1 MIDLYLDKDLYS
13 YELHYTERPGHATEI
28 GRKAAREKADVV
40 VAVGGDG
47 SLNEIAKGIL
57 GSDTALGIIP
67 TGSGNGL
74 AHHLR
79 IPFRV
84 SRAIDVLNKHKVKK
98 IDTMRINGELC
109 VSIAGVGFDALVAKE
124 FEKARRRGF
133 QAYFR
138 IILSEYVNYKPQKYK
153 ITVDGQI
160 IKEKA
165 LFVSFA
171 NSNQFGYNAS
181 IAPQALVDDG
191 LIDVCIIRKVPLA
204 KVVFLANLLFMKIID
219 QTNDIKIIKG
229 KEIKLS
235 RKKCKIVNIDGEHVK
250 LKKKLIVKIDPLS
263 LNVIVP

>member
-1 MIDLYLDKDLYS
+1 
-13 YELHYTERPGHATEI
+13 
-28 GRKAAREKADVV
+28 
-40 VAVGGDG
+40 
-47 SLNEIAKGIL
+47 
-57 GSDTALGIIP
+57 
-67 TGSGNGL
+67 
-74 AHHLR
+74 
-79 IPFRV
+79 
-84 SRAIDVLNKHKVKK
+84 
-98 IDTMRINGELC
+98 
-109 VSIAGVGFDALVAKE
+109 VAKE

-133 QAYFR
+133 QTYFR
-138 IILSEYVNYKPQKYK
+138 IILSEYVNYKPRKYK
-153 ITVDGQI
+153 ITVDGQT

-181 IAPQALVDDG
+181 IAPQAKVDDG

-204 KVVFLANLLFMKIID
+204 KVVFLANLLFLKNID

-250 LKKKLIVKIDPLS
+250 LKKKLIVRIDPLS